1 MTKKSAHE
9 ILEDEEFRTLAR
21 QKNLISLILTIL
33 ELVIYFGFI
42 SLIAFNKPFL
52 ASKLSGS
59 MTVGIPVGIGVIIL
73 SWILTGIYVNWAN
86 KKYDRMVE
94 NIKNRIGG

>member
-9 ILEDEEFRTLAR
+9 ILEDEEFKTLAK

-59 MTVGIPVGIGVIIL
+59 MTVGIPIGIGVIVL
-73 SWILTGIYVNWAN
+73 SWIFTGIYVNWAN

>member
-9 ILEDEEFRTLAR
+9 ILQDEEFKALAQ

-59 MTVGIPVGIGVIIL
+59 MTVGIPVGISVIVL

-94 NIKNRIGG
+94 NVKNKIGG

>member
-1 MTKKSAHE
+1 MTKKSAHD
-9 ILEDEEFRTLAR
+9 ILQDEEFKTLAT

-33 ELVIYFGFI
+33 ELAIYFGFI

-59 MTVGIPVGIGVIIL
+59 MTVGIPIGIGVIVL

-94 NIKNRIGG
+94 NVKNKIGG